1 MMHAARQ
8 RKLSGFFDVQHRRS
22 SRLMTIDSD
31 WLVGAAEIATYI
43 RRSTKSAYYL
53 LEKKTLPGVKFAGKW
68 QARKSKIDQALD
80 DLQRQQA
87 AE

>member
-1 MMHAARQ
+1 
-8 RKLSGFFDVQHRRS
+8 
-22 SRLMTIDSD
+22 MTTDTND
-31 WLVGAAEIATYI
+31 WLVGCGEIAVYI
-43 RRSTKSAYYL
+43 RRSKKACYHL
-53 LEKKTLPGVKFAGKW
+53 LENKLLPGVKFAGRW